1 MKICIDPD
9 EMQSLALSIR
19 AQGKKIGFVPTMG
32 FLHEGHASLIRIARS
47 QCDFLVVSIFVNP
60 LQFGENED
68 LDTYPKDDEA
78 DERLCLKED
87 VDLIFRPQSLYD
99 TNHNTYIH
107 VEQLTERLCGAS
119 RPTHFRGVCTVV
131 ARLFGLV
138 QPTLAVFGEKDYQQ
152 LAVIRQF
159 VRDLAMPIEIIG
171 APLIRD
177 EDGVALSSR
186 NQYLDPAQ
194 RIQARTISQALFS
207 VQEELKKTSLDV
219 HTIRQLVRQT
229 LDVDELDYLECIDP
243 VLLHPV
249 TNIDKPTRL
258 LIAAWVGQTRLID
271 NVLLE
276 P

>member
-32 FLHEGHASLIRIARS
+32 FLHEGHASLIRIARG

-68 LDTYPKDDEA
+68 LDTYPKDDAA
-78 DERLCLKED
+78 DEQLCLTEG

-99 TNHNTYIH
+99 ANHNTYIH

-138 QPTLAVFGEKDYQQ
+138 QPNLAIFGEKDYQQ

-159 VRDLAMPIEIIG
+159 VRDLAIPIEIIG

-177 EDGVALSSR
+177 TDGVALSSR
-186 NQYLDPAQ
+186 NQYLNPEQ
-194 RIQARTISQALFS
+194 RVQARTISQALFS

-219 HTIRQLVRQT
+219 HAIRQLVRQI

-271 NVLLE
+271 NILLE

>member
-9 EMQSLALSIR
+9 EMQSLALSMR

-68 LDTYPKDDEA
+68 LDTYPKDNEA
-78 DERLCLKED
+78 DERLCLAEG

-99 TNHNTYIH
+99 TNHNTYIY

-138 QPTLAVFGEKDYQQ
+138 QPNLAVFGEKDYQQ

-186 NQYLDPAQ
+186 NQYLNPEQ
-194 RIQARTISQALFS
+194 RVQARTISQALFS
-207 VQEELKKTSLDV
+207 VREELQKTSLDV
-219 HTIRQLVRQT
+219 HSIRQLVRQT

-271 NVLLE
+271 NILLE

>member
-1 MKICIDPD
+1 
-9 EMQSLALSIR
+9 
-19 AQGKKIGFVPTMG
+19 
-32 FLHEGHASLIRIARS
+32 
-47 QCDFLVVSIFVNP
+47 
-60 LQFGENED
+60 
-68 LDTYPKDDEA
+68 DTYPKDNEA
-78 DERLCLKED
+78 DERLCSDEG

-99 TNHNTYIH
+99 EKHNTYVH

-138 QPTLAVFGEKDYQQ
+138 QPNIAVFGEKDYQQ

-159 VRDLAMPIEIIG
+159 VRDLAMPIKIIG

-177 EDGVALSSR
+177 NDGVALSSR
-186 NQYLDPAQ
+186 NQYLNPEQ
-194 RIQARTISQALFS
+194 RIRAQTISQALFS
-207 VQEELKKTSLDV
+207 VQAELKHTSLDV
-219 HTIRQLVRQT
+219 HTIRQLVRQILT
-229 LDVDELDYLECIDP
+229 VDELDYLECVDP
-243 VLLHPV
+243 VFLNPV

-271 NVLLE
+271 NILLE